1 MLRKIGLAFSL
12 VAAGL
17 VDPAG
22 VSVVMASSAQV
33 ISFEAIPNR
42 TTNQAFTFSLSAP
55 TSSSGLAVALSATG
69 VCTLD
74 GLIVSITD
82 KGSCTLTATQ
92 DGDADWL
99 PAESVARTFVVS
111 RVMHAN
117 KTITFRTA
125 SGAPVEGLVVS
136 WQTPDRTY
144 SSSGTLTTNSAGKIK
159 FGKIPGGILNFTI
172 WCPWKMG
179 CAVGDWAHQVYIEG
193 TGWVGNSP
201 ATSAALIG
209 SETTSVT
216 VGPTAADY
224 ARTVEVSVTLDD
236 GAPVPGA
243 QVYTTS
249 MGACQDWATT
259 KWALRGCVR
268 SAITDSEGI
277 ARLVLSGAR
286 ADTQLYARFVDGDLE
301 QTSGIIEGDH
311 RTPHVFLA
319 DGSLSFVLE
328 SLPVVELET
337 ESTVVNYG
345 DGQVVTAIARDSDGN
360 PIEGR
365 SLTLS
370 ASASQASANGIS
382 AQGRSLTLSAS
393 LSSANGTC
401 RGLKTKAKTDSAG
414 RATFKVCPIKTAT
427 WSVDGKSIVGSAGVQ
442 ISVQKTPTAPQSL
455 VGTEGRRSVALT
467 WAVPANSNIG
477 AITDYIVQYRL
488 QGATAWTTFRDG
500 TSKARK
506 ATVTGLTSG
515 QVYEFRVAAKNKAGT
530 GTWSDLV
537 LGTSN

>member
-33 ISFEAIPNR
+33 ISFDSIPNR

-193 TGWVGNSP
+193 TGWVGNSG

-249 MGACQDWATT
+249 IAACQDWATT

-301 QTSGIIEGDH
+301 QTSGIIQGDH

-370 ASASQASANGIS
+370 ASANSASANGIS
-382 AQGRSLTLSAS
+382 VRGRSLSLSAS

-427 WSVDGKSIVGSAGVQ
+427 WSVDGKSIVGSAGVR
-442 ISVQKTPTAPQSL
+442 IRVQKTPTAPRSL
-455 VGTEGRRSVALT
+455 VGTEGRRFVALT
-467 WAVPANSNIG
+467 WAKPANNNIG
-477 AITDYIVQYRL
+477 AIRDYIVQYRL
-488 QGATAWTTFRDG
+488 QGATTWNTFRDD
-500 TSKARK
+500 TSTARK
-506 ATVTGLTSG
+506 TTVTGLTLG
-515 QVYEFRVAAKNKAGT
+515 QIYEFRVAAKNNAGT

-537 LGTSN
+537 LGTPN

>member
-33 ISFEAIPNR
+33 ISFEAIANR

-117 KTITFRTA
+117 KTIYFRTT
-125 SGAPVEGLVVS
+125 SGAAVEGLVVS
-136 WQTPDRTY
+136 WQTSDRTY

-179 CAVGDWAHQVYIEG
+179 CAVGAVGDWAHQVYIEG
-193 TGWVGNSP
+193 TGYIGNSA

-243 QVYTTS
+243 RVYTN
-249 MGACQDWATT
+249 GAPCQEWGLGGH
-259 KWALRGCVR
+259 KNEWALRGCVP
-268 SAITDSEGI
+268 SAITDSQGI
-277 ARLVLSGAR
+277 ARLVLSSAR
-286 ADTQLYARFVDGDLE
+286 ADTQLWTRFVDGDLE
-301 QTSGIIEGDH
+301 QTSGII
-311 RTPHVFLA
+311 FLG
-319 DGSLSFVLE
+319 DGSPSFVLE

-345 DGQVVTAIARDSDGN
+345 GAQVITAIARESDGS
-360 PIEGR
+360 PIAGR
-365 SLTLS
+365 SLTLNAS
-370 ASASQASANGIS
+370 RSGASASCS
-382 AQGRSLTLSAS
+382 GRKTTATTN
-393 LSSANGTC
+393 SS
-401 RGLKTKAKTDSAG
+401 G
-414 RATFKVCPIKTAT
+414 RATFKVCLVKTAT
-427 WSVDGKSIVGSAGVQ
+427 WSVDGRSIVGSAGVRLT
-442 ISVQKTPTAPQSL
+442 VQLTPTAPRTLTASPK
-455 VGTEGRRSVALT
+455 TRSVSLA
-467 WAVPANSNIG
+467 WAAPVKANAS
-477 AITDYIVQYRL
+477 AVKDYVVQYRL
-488 QGATAWTTFRDG
+488 QGATTWITFRDG
-500 TSKARK
+500 TSTARK
-506 ATVTGLTSG
+506 AIVTGLASG
-515 QVYEFRVAAKNKAGT
+515 QVYEFRVVAKNKAGT